1 MLEKLYYF
9 EKVTFQRRAGK
20 LRGTHYFHQ
29 IQSEK
34 PAWSEA
40 SIFWKYSQRAAN
52 ILDLT
57 NRKRRMTIRNELSSG
72 KPPKVDGGIWIPEL
86 LGSPLL

>member
-1 MLEKLYYF
+1 MLERLYYF
-9 EKVTFQRRAGK
+9 EKVTFERRAGK

-52 ILDLT
+52 ILFDQPKTTDDNSQRAKLG
-57 NRKRRMTIRNELSSG
+57 EVS
-72 KPPKVDGGIWIPEL
+72 PKVDGGIWIPEL